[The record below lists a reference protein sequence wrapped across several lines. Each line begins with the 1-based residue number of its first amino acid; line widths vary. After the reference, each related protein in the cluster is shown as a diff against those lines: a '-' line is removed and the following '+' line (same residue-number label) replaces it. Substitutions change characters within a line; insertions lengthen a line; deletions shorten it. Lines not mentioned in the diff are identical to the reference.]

1 MPRPILHQP
10 GTVSQEKGG
19 ARRSADAKSEPEAG
33 SKGALVETDYDPRPP
48 VVGLA
53 AKRFLNASR

>member
-53 AKRFLNASR
+53 AKRF

>member
-19 ARRSADAKSEPEAG
+19 ARGVQTRKADPSKVEAT
-33 SKGALVETDYDPRPP
+33 LVETDYDPRPP